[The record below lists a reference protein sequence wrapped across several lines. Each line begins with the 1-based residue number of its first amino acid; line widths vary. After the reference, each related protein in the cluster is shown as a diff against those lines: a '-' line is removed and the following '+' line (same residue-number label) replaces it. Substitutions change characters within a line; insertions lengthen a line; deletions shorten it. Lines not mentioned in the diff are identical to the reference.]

1 MSRSK
6 KKSNFVN
13 PILYY
18 QFQELKKLNQRIT
31 DGGNDNMLVFQIW
44 SRNSTILP
52 QFRGSLVE
60 IYNGQK
66 FVPLRIDSKLNGHKL
81 GEFSITKKLGPL
93 IHMLGKK
100 KKKK

>member
-1 MSRSK
+1 MSRSRW
-6 KKSNFVN
+6 KSSFIN

-18 QFQELKKLNQRIT
+18 QFQEIKKINKSIEEKEILP
-31 DGGNDNMLVFQIW
+31 LEVW
-44 SRNSTILP
+44 SRNSMIIT

-66 FVPLRIDSKLNGHKL
+66 FVPLRIDSKLTGHKL
-81 GEFSITKKLGPL
+81 GEFSLTKKIGPL
-93 IHMLGKK
+93 IHILGKK

>member
-1 MSRSK
+1 MTRSK
-6 KKSNFVN
+6 KKSIFVN

-18 QFQELKKLNQRIT
+18 QFQELKKLNQAIT
-31 DGGNDNMLVFQIW
+31 DGSDNVLVFQIW